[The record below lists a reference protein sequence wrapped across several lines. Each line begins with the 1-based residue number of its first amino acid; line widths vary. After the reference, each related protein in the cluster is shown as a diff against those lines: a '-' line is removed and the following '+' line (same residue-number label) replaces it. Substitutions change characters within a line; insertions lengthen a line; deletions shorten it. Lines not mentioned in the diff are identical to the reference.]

1 MLLILN
7 QSKLFT
13 RFLTFGAFLVIPSS
27 PAYPQNQS
35 FFTSSIP
42 AQAPTTREDRVLKAI
57 WQLPEVQ
64 RKAREIQRL
73 SNGRVRV
80 KLMVE
85 SEPTANEPYYTIRVF
100 EDRQDR
106 IATLY
111 WFRVASPSGVIT
123 VQNEVTGDYISLEQW
138 RKRYSDPK

>member
-1 MLLILN
+1 
-7 QSKLFT
+7 
-13 RFLTFGAFLVIPSS
+13 
-27 PAYPQNQS
+27 
-35 FFTSSIP
+35 
-42 AQAPTTREDRVLKAI
+42 
-57 WQLPEVQ
+57 
-64 RKAREIQRL
+64 
-73 SNGRVRV
+73 
-80 KLMVE
+80 MVE